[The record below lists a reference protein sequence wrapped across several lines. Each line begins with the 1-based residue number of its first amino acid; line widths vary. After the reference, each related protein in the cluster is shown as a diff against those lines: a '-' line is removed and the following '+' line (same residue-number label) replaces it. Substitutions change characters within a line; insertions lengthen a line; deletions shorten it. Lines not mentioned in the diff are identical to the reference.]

1 VGKEKGTLPPAG
13 GISWH
18 TFSVAKEEII
28 TDTNAVDRLILIG
41 IGLVVIGI
49 GAVITYTGNYLA
61 TPEHKKQMVAKL
73 MRIHGVIFVA
83 LGLAYLIYCIVALR
97 G

>member
-1 VGKEKGTLPPAG
+1 M
-13 GISWH
+13 
-18 TFSVAKEEII
+18 
-28 TDTNAVDRLILIG
+28 DTNIIYRLIFIG

-61 TPEHKKQMVAKL
+61 APEQKKQSRAKF
-73 MRIHGVIFVA
+73 MRIYGVIFVT
-83 LGLAYLIYCIVALR
+83 LGLAYIIYCMFALR

>member
-1 VGKEKGTLPPAG
+1 M
-13 GISWH
+13 
-18 TFSVAKEEII
+18 
-28 TDTNAVDRLILIG
+28 DTNIIYRLIFIG

-61 TPEHKKQMVAKL
+61 APEQKKQRRAKV
-73 MRIHGVIFVA
+73 MRIYGVIFVT
-83 LGLAYLIYCIVALR
+83 LGLAYLIYCMFALR

>member
-1 VGKEKGTLPPAG
+1 M
-13 GISWH
+13 
-18 TFSVAKEEII
+18 
-28 TDTNAVDRLILIG
+28 DTNIIYRLIFIG

-61 TPEHKKQMVAKL
+61 APEQKKQRRAKF
-73 MRIHGVIFVA
+73 MRIYGVIFVT
-83 LGLAYLIYCIVALR
+83 LGLAYLIYCMLALR

>member
-1 VGKEKGTLPPAG
+1 M
-13 GISWH
+13 
-18 TFSVAKEEII
+18 
-28 TDTNAVDRLILIG
+28 DTNIIYRLIFIG

-61 TPEHKKQMVAKL
+61 APEQKKQSRARF
-73 MRIHGVIFVA
+73 MRIYGVIFVT
-83 LGLAYLIYCIVALR
+83 LGLAYLIYCMLALR